1 MAQLQNPCKPGQP
14 ARERGPTAD
23 PIAPGAGY
31 DSPCGLPHFMP
42 GSDDMQGDPGS
53 SRSTL
58 VVGDAPSSGGAFRGV
73 PLKRLFLVPA
83 AVLGLAELIFIAY
96 PLWVAFDLGGLGS
109 DTLLRT
115 ALPVGIGAI
124 IVWMAASTAWLYPLW
139 SAVGARRD
147 GERVSKEL
155 AARAYR
161 ITLKGP
167 VRILLLRTGLWTA
180 SAAMTSLFFFI
191 FRSWPIERVAEITA
205 LASVHAYILACVR
218 AMWSAQIFGEVRARL
233 FAAGSPLKRFD
244 DSHFRRFM
252 LVSMI
257 VAGGVLAAQSAFAY
271 YFVPISFAQY
281 LQFETYVAAAT
292 LLGVT
297 AWLVFARS
305 MTGDLRRYLA
315 VSRGEDIISA
325 APPAPVI
332 YRRAQ
337 ALPYRFAVLTISVW
351 LIISVIGALVARL
364 QLGFD
369 LDDTLILSVA
379 MLVLA
384 VAGAIY
390 EQLWHRDVLRPLLAH
405 LTQRYRVPVRSIAP
419 SLSLRSKLLLS
430 FGGVVLLACG
440 MALLWGFVQYKNL
453 ATDAAGQQSHLGLSW
468 VRSELQR
475 DLGDD
480 GTPPTPDSVRNA
492 LHRVV
497 AAAPEAPVIYYL
509 DRDAEMLAVG
519 GGPIGAPMPPWYVR
533 YQLQRATQE
542 LISIHSASLTGRAL
556 HLVFNW
562 RGGTYDLGSV
572 AVFYPSYRGRGQSMV
587 RPLKELLVFFIVLFG
602 ACGGIVAFT
611 VAQFMSPIRRLEQR
625 ADAMAR
631 GELADPVAVGGEGDE
646 IGRLTLA
653 LEEMRRALRDKLRS
667 TEEVN
672 LDLERAVQNRT
683 ADLARKNRE
692 LAEALDKLTR
702 AQEQLVRSEKLA
714 SIGQLV
720 AGIAHEINNPVN
732 AIVNT
737 VGPLEEAINDIG
749 AADPAARGDA
759 AREVREMVRVVQRG
773 AQRTKAIV
781 TALHNYSRTDDESVV
796 DFDIDRSID
805 DSLELLR
812 HLLKDKTVLKRYG
825 DVGRVRGHAG
835 QVNQVFMNL
844 LTNAAQAVSGRDDA
858 TITIETTGDAST
870 VEVKIRDN
878 GQGIPP
884 EVLPRIWDPFFTT
897 KDVGEGT
904 GLGLSIVHE
913 LVERHGGTIECA
925 TKLGAGTV
933 FTVKL
938 PRQIPVAN
946 RKPRPTDTK
955 LRAQP

>member
-1 MAQLQNPCKPGQP
+1 
-14 ARERGPTAD
+14 
-23 PIAPGAGY
+23 
-31 DSPCGLPHFMP
+31 MP
-42 GSDDMQGDPGS
+42 GTDDPQGTDAGS
-53 SRSTL
+53 SRITPP
-58 VVGDAPSSGGAFRGV
+58 AGGAAASPAGSAFSGV
-73 PLKRLFLVPA
+73 PFKRLFLVPA
-83 AVLGLAELIFIAY
+83 LVLGLAELIFIAY
-96 PLWVAFDLGGLGS
+96 PLWVAFDLAGLGG

-115 ALPVGIGAI
+115 TLPVGIGAI
-124 IVWMAASTAWLYPLW
+124 VVWLAAITAWLLPLW
-139 SAVGARRD
+139 SAVVARRH
-147 GERVSKEL
+147 GERVPKDL

-161 ITLKGP
+161 ITLRAP
-167 VRILLLRTGLWTA
+167 VRVLLLRTGLW
-180 SAAMTSLFFFI
+180 AAAAALAGLFLHI
-191 FRSWPIERVAEITA
+191 FRDWPIERVAEITA

-218 AMWSAQIFGEVRARL
+218 AVWWTQILGEVGARL

-257 VAGGVLAAQSAFAY
+257 VVGGVLAAQAAFAY
-271 YFVPISFAQY
+271 YFVPITFVQY
-281 LQFETYVAAAT
+281 LQFETYIAVAT
-292 LLGVT
+292 LAGVT
-297 AWLVFARS
+297 TWLLFARM
-305 MTGDLRRYLA
+305 MTRDLRRYLA
-315 VSRGEDIISA
+315 ASRNEVISA
-325 APPAPVI
+325 APPAAVI

-337 ALPYRFAVLTISVW
+337 ALPYRLAVTTIAVW
-351 LIISVIGALVARL
+351 FVISVIGALVARL
-364 QLGFD
+364 HLGFD
-369 LDDTLILSVA
+369 FDDTIILSVS

-390 EQLWHRDVLRPLLAH
+390 EQLWHRDLLRPLLAH

-453 ATDAAGQQSHLGLSW
+453 ATDAAGQQSQLGLQW
-468 VRSELQR
+468 MHSELQR
-475 DLGDD
+475 DLEREPV
-480 GTPPTPDSVRNA
+480 PPSPDSVRNA
-492 LHRVV
+492 LHRIV
-497 AAAPEAPVIYYL
+497 AAAPEAPVMYYL
-509 DRDAEMLAVG
+509 DDESDLLAVG
-519 GGPIGAPMPPWYVR
+519 GGPMGAPRPPWYVR
-533 YQLQRATQE
+533 YELLRNTQE
-542 LISIHSASLTGRAL
+542 LLAIHSASLTGRSQR
-556 HLVFNW
+556 LVLTW
-562 RGGTYDLGSV
+562 HARPYDLGSV

-587 RPLKELLVFFIVLFG
+587 RPLKELLVFFLVLFG
-602 ACGGIVAFT
+602 ACAGIVAFT

-672 LDLERAVQNRT
+672 LDLERAVQMRT

-737 VGPLEEAINDIG
+737 VGPLEEAIADIDCT
-749 AADPAARGDA
+749 DPAARGEA
-759 AREVREMVRVVQRG
+759 ARDVREMVRVVRRG

-796 DFDIDRSID
+796 DFDVDRSID

-812 HLLKDKTVLKRYG
+812 HLLKDKTVAKHYG

-844 LTNAAQAVSGRDDA
+844 LTNAAQAVSGKDDA
-858 TITIETTGDAST
+858 TITIETAGDAST
-870 VEVKIRDN
+870 VEVKIKDN

-884 EVLPRIWDPFFTT
+884 DILPRIWDPFFTT

-913 LVERHGGTIECA
+913 LVERHGGTIECE
-925 TKLGAGTV
+925 TKLGTGTT

-938 PRQIPVAN
+938 PRQIPVAAK
-946 RKPRPTDTK
+946 KPRTTETK
-955 LRAQP
+955 LREPRPG

>member
-1 MAQLQNPCKPGQP
+1 
-14 ARERGPTAD
+14 
-23 PIAPGAGY
+23 
-31 DSPCGLPHFMP
+31 MP
-42 GSDDMQGDPGS
+42 GTDDSQRMDAGS
-53 SRSTL
+53 QRST
-58 VVGDAPSSGGAFRGV
+58 ASAEAAFSGV
-73 PLKRLFLVPA
+73 PFKRLFLVPA
-83 AVLGLAELIFIAY
+83 LVLGVAELIFIAY
-96 PLWVAFDLGGLGS
+96 PLWAAFDLAGLGS
-109 DTLLRT
+109 DTLLRIV
-115 ALPVGIGAI
+115 LPVGAGAVV
-124 IVWMAASTAWLYPLW
+124 VWLAAITAWLFPLW
-139 SAVGARRD
+139 SAVVARRH
-147 GERVSKEL
+147 GERVPKDL

-161 ITLKGP
+161 ITLKAP
-167 VRILLLRTGLWTA
+167 VRVLVLRTGLW
-180 SAAMTSLFFFI
+180 AAAAALTGLFLHLL
-191 FRSWPIERVAEITA
+191 RDWPIERVAEITA
-205 LASVHAYILACVR
+205 LASVHGYILACIR
-218 AMWSAQIFGEVRARL
+218 AVWSAQILGEVSVRL

-257 VAGGVLAAQSAFAY
+257 VAGGVLTAQSTFAY
-271 YFVPISFAQY
+271 YFVPIGFVQY

-292 LLGVT
+292 LFGVT
-297 AWLVFARS
+297 AWLVFARM
-305 MTGDLRRYLA
+305 MTRDLRSYLLA
-315 VSRGEDIISA
+315 SRHEASS
-325 APPAPVI
+325 APPPAAAI

-337 ALPYRFAVLTISVW
+337 ALPYRFAVMTIAVW
-351 LIISVIGALVARL
+351 LVISLIGALVARL
-364 QLGFD
+364 HLGFD
-369 LDDTLILSVA
+369 LDDTIVLSIS

-390 EQLWHRDVLRPLLAH
+390 EQLWHRDVLRPLLSH

-453 ATDAAGQQSHLGLSW
+453 ATDAAGQQSQLGLSW
-468 VRSELQR
+468 MHSELQR
-475 DLGDD
+475 DLG
-480 GTPPTPDSVRNA
+480 TEPTRPTPDSVRNA
-492 LHRVV
+492 LHRIV
-497 AAAPEAPVIYYL
+497 AAAPEAPVMYYL
-509 DRDAEMLAVG
+509 DDEADLYAVG
-519 GGPIGAPMPPWYVR
+519 GGPMGAPKPPWYVR
-533 YQLQRATQE
+533 YQLSRGTQE
-542 LISIHSASLTGRAL
+542 LISIHSAELTGRSQR
-556 HLVFNW
+556 LVLSW
-562 RGGTYDLGSV
+562 RGGTHVLGSV

-587 RPLKELLVFFIVLFG
+587 RPLKELLVFFLVLFG
-602 ACGGIVAFT
+602 ACAGIVAFT
-611 VAQFMSPIRRLEQR
+611 VSQFMSPIRRLEQR

-672 LDLERAVQNRT
+672 LDLERAVQMRT

-692 LAEALDKLTR
+692 LAETLDKLTR

-737 VGPLEEAINDIG
+737 VGPLEEAINDIDS
-749 AADPAARGDA
+749 ADLATRGDA
-759 AREVREMVRVVQRG
+759 ARDVREMVRVVQRG

-781 TALHNYSRTDDESVV
+781 SALHNYSR
-796 DFDIDRSID
+796 D

-812 HLLKDKTVLKRYG
+812 HLLKDKTVTKHYG

-835 QVNQVFMNL
+835 QINQVFMNL
-844 LTNAAQAVSGRDDA
+844 LTNAAQALSVKDDA
-858 TITIETTGDAST
+858 TITIETTGDASA
-870 VEVKIRDN
+870 VQVKIQDN

-884 EVLPRIWDPFFTT
+884 DVLPRIWDPFFTT

-913 LVERHGGTIECA
+913 LVERHGGTIECD
-925 TKLGAGTV
+925 TKVGVGTT
-933 FTVKL
+933 FIVKL
-938 PRQIPVAN
+938 PRHSPVALK
-946 RKPRPTDTK
+946 KPRPIDGK
-955 LRAQP
+955 LREQRPA